1 MTPASVP
8 RARAPSSPIPQPE
21 GFSCRVGYAGDVAR
35 VTVRGELDVVTA
47 APLDAALTG
56 AERRAATVMLDL
68 TGVRFI
74 DCSGVRPL
82 ITAERRIR
90 ARGGHFILDVPEV
103 ISRLLVLVGVDDV
116 FERAAVPAGSTR
128 PVLRLVSSP
137 TSTH

>member
-8 RARAPSSPIPQPE
+8 RARAPGPDKE
-21 GFSCRVGYAGDVAR
+21 RGFSCCIGYAGDVAR
-35 VTVRGELDVVTA
+35 VTVRGELDVMTA

-68 TGVRFI
+68 TEVGFI

-90 ARGGHFILDVPEV
+90 ARDGHFILDVSEV
-103 ISRLLVLVGVDDV
+103 ISRLLVLIGVDDV

-137 TSTH
+137 ISTQ